1 VGVDTATGAAPIDDA
16 AGALDGEGRVTC
28 AEAGLAP
35 TGDATVAD
43 GGTPAGG
50 PSTAAGTCAVGS
62 PVAGVRSEAIGGAGE
77 TGWADTASALGDPVL
92 AQATAATENANRATR
107 GRTRQVMEVAMIHR
121 LRARGETGH
130 RPPHVPG
137 YSVHRM
143 YTVREVATVLGV
155 KPSRLRGYLRA
166 GLVSPQRGARGELRF
181 SFQDLVLL
189 RKAEGL
195 VGSRIAP
202 RRVHDALLRT
212 RAHLGDDVPLSGVQF
227 EADGQSIVASDGQQ
241 RWEPTSGQVVFDFQ
255 APHAASGSGTGQLHE
270 LRQPKPAVSVANDLI
285 DAPELNADQH
295 YERGY
300 ALEEGGNDAAAMEE
314 YRRSLVRDPA
324 HADAHVNLGRL
335 LHEAGKPFDAL
346 EHYRS
351 ALVTRPGDGTAAFN
365 LGVALEE

>member
-1 VGVDTATGAAPIDDA
+1 
-16 AGALDGEGRVTC
+16 
-28 AEAGLAP
+28 
-35 TGDATVAD
+35 
-43 GGTPAGG
+43 
-50 PSTAAGTCAVGS
+50 
-62 PVAGVRSEAIGGAGE
+62 
-77 TGWADTASALGDPVL
+77 
-92 AQATAATENANRATR
+92 
-107 GRTRQVMEVAMIHR
+107 
-121 LRARGETGH
+121 
-130 RPPHVPG
+130 
-137 YSVHRM
+137 M

-202 RRVHDALLRT
+202 HRVHAALLRT

-255 APHAASGSGTGQLHE
+255 PTAAVLGSERTAGQLGQLHE
-270 LRQPKPAVSVANDLI
+270 LRQPKPPLAPDPSAG
-285 DAPELNADQH
+285 DAPPLTAEQH

-300 ALEEGGNDAAAMEE
+300 TLEEGGNDAGAMEE
-314 YRRSLVRDPA
+314 YRRALAQDPA

-346 EHYRS
+346 EHYRA
-351 ALVTRPGDGTAAFN
+351 ALNTRPGDGTAAFN
-365 LGVALEE
+365 LGVALEDLERVAEAITAYERSIGIDPANADAHYNVARLFEQSGNSESAIRHLLIYRQLTRKRR

>member
-1 VGVDTATGAAPIDDA
+1 
-16 AGALDGEGRVTC
+16 
-28 AEAGLAP
+28 
-35 TGDATVAD
+35 
-43 GGTPAGG
+43 
-50 PSTAAGTCAVGS
+50 
-62 PVAGVRSEAIGGAGE
+62 
-77 TGWADTASALGDPVL
+77 
-92 AQATAATENANRATR
+92 
-107 GRTRQVMEVAMIHR
+107 
-121 LRARGETGH
+121 
-130 RPPHVPG
+130 
-137 YSVHRM
+137 M

-212 RAHLGDDVPLSGVQF
+212 RAHLGQDVPLSGVQF
-227 EADGQSIVASDGQQ
+227 EADGRSIVASDGQQ

-255 APHAASGSGTGQLHE
+255 GGAATAGADKATGQLGQLHE
-270 LRQPKPAVSVANDLI
+270 LRQPKPPVTAAALEAESLTA
-285 DAPELNADQH
+285 EQH

-300 ALEEGGNDAAAMEE
+300 TLEEAGNDAGAMEE
-314 YRRSLVRDPA
+314 YLMALARDPA

-346 EHYRS
+346 EHYRA
-351 ALVTRPGDGTAAFN
+351 ALTTRPADGTAAFN
-365 LGVALEE
+365 LGVALEDLERVSEAIAAYEKSIGIDPANADAHYNVARLFEQSGNSESAIRHLLIYRQLTRKRR

>member
-1 VGVDTATGAAPIDDA
+1 
-16 AGALDGEGRVTC
+16 
-28 AEAGLAP
+28 
-35 TGDATVAD
+35 
-43 GGTPAGG
+43 
-50 PSTAAGTCAVGS
+50 
-62 PVAGVRSEAIGGAGE
+62 
-77 TGWADTASALGDPVL
+77 
-92 AQATAATENANRATR
+92 
-107 GRTRQVMEVAMIHR
+107 
-121 LRARGETGH
+121 
-130 RPPHVPG
+130 
-137 YSVHRM
+137 M

-227 EADGQSIVASDGQQ
+227 EADGRSIVASDGQQ

-255 APHAASGSGTGQLHE
+255 PSGSPAGGDKTTGQLHE
-270 LRQPKPAVSVANDLI
+270 LRQPKPAPVTSV
-285 DAPELNADQH
+285 DAEVLLLTAEQH

-300 ALEEGGNDAAAMEE
+300 ALEEGGNDAGAIEE
-314 YRRSLVRDPA
+314 YRAALAQEPA

-346 EHYRS
+346 EHYRA
-351 ALVTRPGDGTAAFN
+351 ALDTRPSDGTAAFN
-365 LGVALEE
+365 LGVALEDLERVGEAIKAYERSIGIDPANADAHYNVARLFEQSGNSESAIRHLLIYRQLTRKRR